1 MVCSSSLGQI
11 LVALGKSMVS
21 CGRWQV
27 VVATETLHTKL
38 LDMYR
43 EKQNTAIRQVML
55 QKHERILQYYDLQY
69 YDFNIVAPAL
79 LCQKFVI

>member
-1 MVCSSSLGQI
+1 
-11 LVALGKSMVS
+11 
-21 CGRWQV
+21 
-27 VVATETLHTKL
+27 
-38 LDMYR
+38 
-43 EKQNTAIRQVML
+43 ML